1 MSEFIVPHIELPK
14 GPLTHAGIMG
24 GTKSSMLE
32 GVLGSTERPWRLGAD
47 KFIRGISLPAKRS
60 YRDMIRYFASFGGT
74 YAAKILDHV
83 FNDGTLAAPAPYLA
97 LGTGAIG
104 DADIGATFGSTTEA
118 NYTGYLRVLIGAA
131 DMSAGAAAAPAT
143 KTNTAVLTFPACTAS
158 SAVVIAWCTVNG
170 TATTRLNA
178 GDVIL
183 YGTCTSTTVDTTHTP
198 PTVAAAGLNATLE

>member
-1 MSEFIVPHIELPK
+1 MSRLSIPGGQLLVPHIEVPA
-14 GPLTHAGIMG
+14 GPLSHAQMMG
-24 GTKSSMLE
+24 ATERGLME
-32 GVLGSTERPWRLGAD
+32 GVLGSTEKAWRKAAD
-47 KFIRGISLPAKRS
+47 QW
-60 YRDMIRYFASFGGT
+60 MTWMASFGGI

-131 DMSAGAAAAPAT
+131 DMSAGAAASPAT
-143 KTNTAVLTFPACTAS
+143 KTNTNVLTFPACTAS

-170 TATTRLNA
+170 TSTARLNA

-183 YGTCTSTTVDTTHTP
+183 YGTVTSTTIDTTHTP
-198 PTVAAAGLNATLE
+198 PSIAASGLNATLE